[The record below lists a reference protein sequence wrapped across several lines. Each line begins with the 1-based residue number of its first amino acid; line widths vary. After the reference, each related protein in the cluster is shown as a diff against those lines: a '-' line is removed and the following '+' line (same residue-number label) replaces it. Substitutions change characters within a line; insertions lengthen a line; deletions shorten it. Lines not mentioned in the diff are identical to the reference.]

1 MTHSAWYIGCREDE
15 VGEAAI
21 LVGDRARIDRIAEH
35 LEDPHFVEENRGL
48 RTVTGVRAGQRITVS
63 AFGMGGPIA
72 AIVLHELFDLG
83 VRNFLRVGTAMVM
96 PPARLGDFVLADGGV
111 RAEGTSRT
119 YAPIGYPAVADFEL
133 SAALRTALIQRKA
146 SWRAGIF
153 GTYDGFYTEMFALSA
168 GEKKMIDGLRAE
180 VQRLGLIA
188 TDMETATLLTAGR
201 VLGARTA
208 SLCLGTVDGLTQ
220 EKIGAAELDAGE
232 SAMFEIAL
240 DAIVASLSS

>member
-1 MTHSAWYIGCREDE
+1 MTRRAWYIGCRDDE
-15 VGEAAI
+15 IGEAAI

-35 LEDPHFVEENRGL
+35 LETPRFVEENRGL
-48 RTVTGVRAGQRITVS
+48 RTVTGLRSGRRVTAS

-83 VRNFLRVGTAMVM
+83 VRHFLRIGTAMVM
-96 PPARLGDFVLADGGV
+96 PPAKLGDFVLADGGV
-111 RAEGTSRT
+111 RGEGTSRT
-119 YAPIGYPAVADFEL
+119 YAPIGYPAVADVDL
-133 SAALRTALIQRKA
+133 GAALRAALSKRKA

-153 GTYDGFYTEMFALSA
+153 GTYDGFYTEMFALSS
-168 GEKKMIDGLRAE
+168 GQKQLIEGLRDE
-180 VQRLGLIA
+180 SLRLGLIA

-220 EKIGAAELDAGE
+220 ETIGAAELEKRERD
-232 SAMFEIAL
+232 MFEIAL
-240 DAIVASLSS
+240 DAIVGSLAP